1 MKKYFLSL
9 RTFVFAGLILIAG
22 IGAAHATLSKVLNI
36 EQLSFLAKT
45 IVKAS
50 VVDIAIEHD
59 SYESG
64 KMVQYV
70 TLDVKEWLKG
80 DAVGGDKLIFK
91 QLAEGSYEADGIKIR
106 QNLFFPKYE
115 VGKTYLFFLPN
126 AHSKTGLLAPIG
138 LDQGL
143 YVIETDDDGNEV
155 MPQLK
160 VRSTFLQKGLKEN
173 SKGRF
178 LKAGVTNLKSDN
190 SYDSFKN
197 LVKDSLK

>member
-1 MKKYFLSL
+1 ML
-9 RTFVFAGLILIAG
+9 VG
-22 IGAAHATLSKVLNI
+22 IDPAHATLTKSLNI
-36 EQLSFLAKT
+36 EMISTLAKT
-45 IVKAS
+45 IVKGK
-50 VVDIAIEHD
+50 VIDIAIEHD
-59 SYESG
+59 AYESG
-64 KMVQYV
+64 KMVQYI
-70 TLDVKEWLKG
+70 TLDVKEWIKG
-80 DAVGGDKLIFK
+80 DASGSSTLIFK
-91 QLAEGSYEADGIKIR
+91 QLADGSYEADGVKIR

-143 YVIETDDDGNEV
+143 YVIEEDENGNETL
-155 MPQLK
+155 PQLK
-160 VRSTFLQKGLKEN
+160 GRLPFLQKGLKEN